1 MWRIQYLLRN
11 QKIVEMQEHKP
22 HTLDKQ
28 GTTETL

>member
-1 MWRIQYLLRN
+1 MWRIQHLLKN
-11 QKIVEMQEHKP
+11 PKLVEMQEHKL